1 MGVFFADPPPRPPPP
16 IRLEKARSFRRMK
29 TQAPAFGDDEGREV
43 FGGPR
48 QESPMSGAQRAL
60 RRLSTMGAA
69 EDADDA
75 VDARESEASVRA
87 SLCERMASRVADSL
101 REPSPGLGASD
112 AHAELRHVFDAI
124 AEGGDSITEREFV
137 ALAAV
142 LRLNLSPAECRRVWR
157 QVDLQRTGAVSFAA
171 FERAVRR
178 RRLLR
183 RIVAAYVDDRC
194 DRDGDANAF
203 AVPAGYDY
211 DGSTRD
217 NYRADARRPSTRRR
231 PSPPRARSSTRA
243 TTATTPRREKWQ
255 NGIVESIAVRT
266 EPQRRPW
273 VVFTCGPMGAGKGHA
288 LSWLS
293 EHGFFPLE
301 NIVHVDPDLFKQL
314 MPEWAGYVARDP
326 RSAGTRCH
334 RESGLLAE
342 LTQDVAMQQ
351 SQHVWVDGSLRDG
364 PYYAQVMADL
374 RAGALFLDS
383 LAAPDAS
390 LRLLTPHVDFLARM
404 SNEVDGAPPS
414 LDAVEAVDNSGD
426 FAALRRRFA
435 HTVEPADPFA
445 RFPSAWDPTTRSS
458 RSGEPAEMPA
468 NAAAALRGRWRPL
481 EDGPWPEGPA
491 SKRASAFL
499 FLAPR
504 EMVLGTRHAPHGGVA
519 FLFGAVPASG
529 GGAHAEEHSP
539 TGATSVRLFPIR
551 GDLE

>member
-69 EDADDA
+69 QDADDA
-75 VDARESEASVRA
+75 VNARESEASVRA

-137 ALAAV
+137 GLAAV

-183 RIVAAYVDDRC
+183 RIVAAYVDERC

-217 NYRADARRPSTRRR
+217 NYLVDAPPAVDASPAVAAARALVDAGYHGHY
-231 PSPPRARSSTRA
+231 AA
-243 TTATTPRREKWQ
+243 AREKWQ

-301 NIVHVDPDLFKQL
+301 NIVQNLDLADSTCACAL
-314 MPEWAGYVARDP
+314 TYIEVLCL
-326 RSAGTRCH
+326 SAP
-334 RESGLLAE
+334 GLYQILEYFPNE
-342 LTQDVAMQQ
+342 LK
-351 SQHVWVDGSLRDG
+351 
-364 PYYAQVMADL
+364 
-374 RAGALFLDS
+374 
-383 LAAPDAS
+383 AAK
-390 LRLLTPHVDFLARM
+390 V
-404 SNEVDGAPPS
+404 
-414 LDAVEAVDNSGD
+414 
-426 FAALRRRFA
+426 
-435 HTVEPADPFA
+435 
-445 RFPSAWDPTTRSS
+445 
-458 RSGEPAEMPA
+458 
-468 NAAAALRGRWRPL
+468 
-481 EDGPWPEGPA
+481 
-491 SKRASAFL
+491 ASAFYTVKSQL
-499 FLAPR
+499 VRMAR
-504 EMVLGTRHAPHGGVA
+504 EARE
-519 FLFGAVPASG
+519 ASQQG
-529 GGAHAEEHSP
+529 SR
-539 TGATSVRLFPIR
+539 ATSTFDRLFFNANVSVSNKQGSTRERNSQLSYFKGSYLGRFPLVLADFWTSDHLSERSRRVDVFFVTRAR
-551 GDLE
+551 GTLTLKRR